1 MYRLKTDYKD
11 DVFNGHRK
19 YIVLDNGD
27 GTKTFTDNTVY
38 SQIGDKFGAKDLNAI
53 TKTLNALQEVRY
65 VLLDV
70 SKWSNTAPYVQE
82 VDVPGITAT
91 DTPVVGMYLT
101 GNESPEIVKALN
113 KLYSRIDFV
122 ETLNG
127 KIRVK
132 CFNKK
137 PEGNF
142 YIGLKGV

>member
-1 MYRLKTDYKD
+1 MDRLKTDYKD
-11 DVFNGHRK
+11 DVFTGQRRYRELN
-19 YIVLDNGD
+19 NGD

-38 SQIGDKFGAKDLNAI
+38 SQIGDKFGAKDVNAI

-70 SKWSNTAPYVQE
+70 NKWSNTVPFTQE
-82 VDVPGITAT
+82 IDVVGILST
-91 DTPVVGMYLT
+91 DSPVVGLHLS
-101 GNESPEIVKALN
+101 GNETSEAVRALN
-113 KLYSRIDFV
+113 KQFTKVDFV

-137 PEGNF
+137 PTVSF
-142 YIGLKGV
+142 WIGLKGV

>member
-1 MYRLKTDYKD
+1 MDRLKTDYKD
-11 DVFNGHRK
+11 DVFTGQRRYRELH
-19 YIVLDNGD
+19 NGD
-27 GTKTFTDNTVY
+27 VTKTFTDNTVY

-82 VDVPGITAT
+82 IDVPGILST
-91 DTPVVGMYLT
+91 DTPVIGLHLA
-101 GNESPEIVKALN
+101 GNESSEAVRALN
-113 KLYSRIDFV
+113 KQFSKVDFV
-122 ETLNG
+122 ETLNE

-137 PEGNF
+137 PEFSF
-142 YIGLKGV
+142 YIALKGV